1 MTQRKP
7 RVDESAELKPEF
19 IYRKHSP
26 VAIGVIGLGVSQ
38 IDEQIKNGAL
48 PPLVRLGPGR
58 AVGWYGS
65 QLIELRRQRIAAAE
79 AEAAERQTARQ
90 QEGTAPAKPRGRPK
104 KVA

>member
-7 RVDESAELKPEF
+7 RVDEMAQLRPEF

-38 IDEQIKNGAL
+38 IDEQIKNGEL
-48 PPLVRLGPGR
+48 PPLVKLGSGR

-65 QLIELRRQRIAAAE
+65 QLIKLREERIAKAE
-79 AEAAERQTARQ
+79 AEAAERRAQ
-90 QEGTAPAKPRGRPK
+90 QQ
-104 KVA
+104 